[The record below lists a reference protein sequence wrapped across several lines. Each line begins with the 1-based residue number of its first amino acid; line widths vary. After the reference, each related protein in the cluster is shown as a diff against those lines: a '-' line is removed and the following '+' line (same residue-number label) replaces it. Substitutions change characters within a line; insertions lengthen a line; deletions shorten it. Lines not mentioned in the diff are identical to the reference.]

1 MADTNNGSISVRT
14 TTLSQIEI
22 GTKCTIADIHLKGLL
37 RRRMMDLGIIP
48 GTAVECVR
56 RGPAGDPT
64 AYTVRGTTIALRKED
79 AAKINVYPI

>member
-1 MADTNNGSISVRT
+1 MGEKNNNSHLMNLAQIQVGSV
-14 TTLSQIEI
+14 
-22 GTKCTIADIHLKGLL
+22 CTISALHLEGLL

-56 RGPAGDPT
+56 KGPSGDPT

-79 AAKINVYPI
+79 AERIHVYPI

>member
-1 MADTNNGSISVRT
+1 MTD
-14 TTLSQIEI
+14 LSQVQVGSSCMIVNL
-22 GTKCTIADIHLKGLL
+22 HLEGLL

-48 GTAVECVR
+48 GTPVECIR
-56 RGPAGDPT
+56 RGPSGDPT